1 MRLFGQ
7 MPARQRGC
15 ERGELWM
22 SRSGVAIDAS
32 TSPSGC
38 LLLAYKQA
46 SLSEAVKGEDEDC
59 VLQQVV
65 WPTAGNLLE
74 VWRMVRG
81 LWLAPKQLSVG
92 PSRVLARGH
101 KNWATFQWTWGRQH
115 SPGG

>member
-1 MRLFGQ
+1 MMANIVEPNYVGWGEEERKMRLFGQ

-65 WPTAGNLLE
+65 SPTAGNLLE
-74 VWRMVRG
+74 VWRM
-81 LWLAPKQLSVG
+81 
-92 PSRVLARGH
+92 ARGFVAGS
-101 KNWATFQWTWGRQH
+101 KAA
-115 SPGG
+115 